1 MKFDLNTYNGDFDMK
16 KMNVKHLVLMG
27 LCIALSYIGAMIKI
41 QQTIAFDALPA
52 FFAAIL
58 LGPIAGGIVGL
69 IGHLLTALL
78 SGFPLSLPIHLVV
91 GGMMFVSCASFG
103 FVYKKSNKVVAV
115 LVGVIMNGPISLA
128 VAAIVFDLFITSGA
142 GFGMFLGMILVL
154 TIAAAAN
161 VILAVV
167 IYELTKKY
175 IKLD

>member
-1 MKFDLNTYNGDFDMK
+1 MK
-16 KMNVKHLVLMG
+16 KMNVKYLVMMG

-52 FFAAIL
+52 FFAAL
-58 LGPIAGGIVGL
+58 VLGPIAGGIVGL
-69 IGHLLTALL
+69 IGHMLTALL

-103 FVYKKSNKVVAV
+103 FVYKKSNKVLAGI
-115 LVGVIMNGPISLA
+115 VGILMNGPVSLA
-128 VAAIVFDLFITSGA
+128 VAAIVFDLFVASGA
-142 GFGMFLGMILVL
+142 GMGMFLGMILIL

-161 VILAVV
+161 VVLAIV

-175 IKLD
+175 IKLDQ